1 MTKAGIDLEMARGK
15 LQEAIMLIP
24 NYLKLLFRLTCDNR
38 VQVAEKA
45 ILLATAAY
53 VVAPVDFIPDF
64 IPFVGQIDD
73 VLLVA
78 LILKRFMNSVSP
90 EVLYQHWDGRA
101 DLLLNIDQIL
111 SWSRFLLP
119 SGVYQKVVRKS
130 REKPPSSDK
139 ETIDVDYDIK

>member
-1 MTKAGIDLEMARGK
+1 MSKEGIDMEMARGK
-15 LQEAIMLIP
+15 MQEAIMLIP
-24 NYLKLLFRLTCDNR
+24 NYLKLLYRLTRDNR
-38 VQVAEKA
+38 VQVAEKL

-53 VVAPVDFIPDF
+53 VVAPVDFLPDF

-78 LILKRFMNSVSP
+78 LVLKRFMNSVGP
-90 EVLYQHWDGRA
+90 EVLYQNWDGRA
-101 DLLLNIDQIL
+101 DLLRNIEQIL

-130 REKPPSSDK
+130 QENPPSGEK
-139 ETIDVDYDIK
+139 ETIDVDYDIR